1 MSEQIM
7 ESPERFKGNQQKL
20 VQLTI
25 SLKSQSLFNG
35 KNTCSL
41 LNYSIETKLKKFNRH
56 YDDQGELIL
65 EDVCKQRFL
74 RNVESCPN
82 SYKGCSTTL

>member
-1 MSEQIM
+1 M

-41 LNYSIETKLKKFNRH
+41 LNYSIETKLKKFNRD
-56 YDDQGELIL
+56 YDD
-65 EDVCKQRFL
+65 
-74 RNVESCPN
+74 
-82 SYKGCSTTL
+82 